1 MPVRIARILA
11 DARQREDGFTMLI
24 TVMTL
29 LITSVLVAATLSA
42 AKDDVSLV
50 RNDLDQKKAYQA
62 AKAGLS
68 DYQFHLN
75 QDANYWS
82 SCAAPSGS
90 VPGNP
95 DETYAIALVPATGQS
110 ACDSN
115 NPVTSMIESS
125 GQAAGTFRIRSTGYS
140 NSVHRS
146 IVATLKRASFLN
158 YVYYTV
164 YETLPP
170 SAYQS
175 QSDRTSAATTCD
187 RYWRDGRPPAGNQNY
202 CIQIFWAS
210 GDVVNGPLHTEDE
223 LAICGS
229 PVFGRAGHQPPDTVE
244 VVAPAPGHSVQGNGG
259 CSDNPTFNTSNGK
272 LTTGANSIQPPPTNA
287 QLKQI
292 AASQYQFTGQTHIQL
307 SGTTMT
313 VTNGALNGGQPD
325 AMPFPSN
332 GVVYVSSSSCPTTY
346 TPFGLTYI
354 SASGFSYSGAPGC
367 GTLTVD
373 GNYSSSLTLASDN
386 DIVIDGNLTKNSS
399 SSLLGL
405 IAQNYVR
412 IYHPCVSNVNL
423 TDSLNNPQISAAILA
438 LTGSFIVDN
447 YNCGAQLGSLSV
459 TGVIAQVYRGPVGVI
474 GTSGYLKNYTY
485 DDNLRAEE
493 PPHFLEPVQAAWHV
507 ERETECNG
515 ASTIPCP

>member
-1 MPVRIARILA
+1 M
-11 DARQREDGFTMLI
+11 MI

-29 LITSVLVAATLSA
+29 LITSVLVAAALSA

-68 DYQFHLN
+68 DYQFHLD
-75 QDANYWS
+75 QDANYWTT
-82 SCAAPSGS
+82 CAAPSGS

-95 DETYAIALVPATGQS
+95 DETYAIALVPATGQA
-110 ACDSN
+110 ACNPN
-115 NPVTSMIESS
+115 NPVTSMVESS
-125 GQAAGTFRIRSTGYS
+125 GQAAGTFRVRSSGYS

-146 IVATLKRASFLN
+146 IVATFKRASFLN

-170 SAYQS
+170 SAYQLL
-175 QSDRTSAATTCD
+175 SDRTAAATTCD
-187 RYWRDGRPPAGNQNY
+187 RYWRNGRPPAGNQDY
-202 CIQIFWAS
+202 CIQIFWAA
-210 GDVVNGPLHTEDE
+210 GDVVNGPIHTEDE
-223 LAICGS
+223 LAVCGS
-229 PVFGRAGHQPPDTVE
+229 NGSGPVFGRAGHQPPDAVE
-244 VVAPAPGHSVQGNGG
+244 VVAPAPGHSIQGNGG
-259 CSDNPTFNTSNGK
+259 CQDNATFNTPTGK
-272 LTTGANSIQPPPTNA
+272 LTTSANSIQPPPTNA

-292 AASQYQFTGQTHIQL
+292 AASQYQWTGQTHIQL
-307 SGTTMT
+307 NQTTMT
-313 VTNGALNGGQPD
+313 VTNSALNNGAPTP
-325 AMPFPSN
+325 MPFPSN

-346 TPFGLTYI
+346 TPFGLTYTAV
-354 SASGFSYSGAPGC
+354 SSSWGYSGAAGC

-373 GNYSSSLTLASDN
+373 GNYSASLTLASDN
-386 DIVIDGNLTKNSS
+386 DVVIDGNLTKNSG

-412 IYHPCVSNVNL
+412 IYHPCTNSVNR
-423 TDSLNNPQISAAILA
+423 TGSTSNPQISAAILA

-459 TGVIAQVYRGPVGVI
+459 TGAIAQIYRGPVGVI

-515 ASTIPCP
+515 SSTIPCP